1 MKHKKTKNKQNKYT
15 RIFKKYSQT
24 NEYLT
29 PRQIKKLIKHEF
41 KIAYS
46 SHVFNSFVATW
57 STMINGKPVFT
68 QSTFIH
74 KLFKQPH
81 GFFRGI
87 QLS

>member
-1 MKHKKTKNKQNKYT
+1 MNSKKTTNKKNKYT

-24 NEYLT
+24 KEYLT
-29 PRQIKKLIKHEF
+29 PHQIKKLIKHEF

-46 SHVFNSFVATW
+46 SHVFNSFVAMW
-57 STMINGKPVFT
+57 STKINGKTVFT

-81 GFFRGI
+81 GFFRDI
-87 QLS
+87 QVS